1 MAKKQSKTKKKP
13 KEVKTKEL
21 TFNPIKYEI
30 FAVIIGFLAIML
42 LAASFNLAG
51 GLGEAILS
59 GFKVIFGSAVYVFI
73 LTLLIYA
80 YQLFRLEDF
89 PKKFR
94 FVALFIVL
102 VSLAGIFGIL
112 SEDKQFGIEVI
123 KSYGG
128 LIGWAL
134 DSILVGLIGKPL
146 SLLLMVI
153 IGLIGL
159 ILASDKSIKDLF
171 GNQKVVDDKNQD
183 QQLSK
188 DTKSQDL
195 AQDLNRLAIRGTI
208 DASGDKKSASKEQES
223 VKQSK
228 PLSALVLESD
238 PDWQAP
244 NPEFLEA
251 TTTKPDAGDVKENA
265 KTIKNTFADFN
276 IAVEMHGVNI
286 GPTVSQYSLKP
297 PPGVRLVK
305 LTTLDHN
312 LALALAA
319 HPIRIEAPIPGK
331 SLVGVEMPNKRPA
344 VVRMRDSL
352 FAKSMQSN
360 SDPLSFV
367 IGRDVNGEV
376 VTANLAKMP
385 HLLIAGATGSG
396 KSVTV
401 NSLIISMLYRNSPN
415 QLKLILVD
423 PKRVE
428 MTLYNDIPHLLTPV
442 IVEPEKTVSAL
453 RWAVAEMDRRYRT
466 LSSHRKRNIDEYNE
480 IEDQDNMPYIVIVI
494 DELADLMAVAAN
506 EVEGLIVRLAQMA
519 RAVGIH
525 LVLATQRPSVDVITG
540 LIKANFPA
548 RIALSTTSQI
558 DSRTIID
565 QAGAEKLLGKG
576 DLLLVTPDFLK
587 PRRVQGVF
595 LSEKEVSSVTNFLR
609 EQRPPSYDQEILAQ
623 AAKLGNKSSASFG
636 GGEDQDD
643 LYQDA
648 LEVVISSG
656 NASASMLQRRLRVGF
671 QRASR
676 LLDMM
681 EENGIIAPKD
691 GQRSR
696 EVLVD
701 SVDQANQLSNLEDQE
716 SEIDEY

>member
-1 MAKKQSKTKKKP
+1 MAKKRNSTKKVSKQA
-13 KEVKTKEL
+13 KTKEL

-30 FAVIIGFLAIML
+30 IAVLIGFLAIML

-59 GFKVIFGSAVYVFI
+59 GFKVIFGSAVYAFI
-73 LTLLIYA
+73 LILLVYA

-102 VSLAGIFGIL
+102 VSLSGIFGIL
-112 SEDKQFGIEVI
+112 SEDKAFSLNAIR
-123 KSYGG
+123 SHGG
-128 LIGWAL
+128 LVGWTL

-146 SLLLMVI
+146 SILLMVI
-153 IGLIGL
+153 TGLIGL
-159 ILASDKSIKDLF
+159 ILAANKSIKDLF
-171 GNQKVVDDKNQD
+171 SKEKATSDKKQAD
-183 QQLSK
+183 SIDK
-188 DTKSQDL
+188 DPKS
-195 AQDLNRLAIRGTI
+195 QDLNRLAIRGTI
-208 DASGDKKSASKEQES
+208 DASGDKKSSSSKEQEPI
-223 VKQSK
+223 KPSK
-228 PLSALVLESD
+228 TLSALVLESD

-244 NPEFLEA
+244 KPEFLEA

-297 PPGVRLVK
+297 PPGVRLTK

-360 SDPLSFV
+360 PDPLSFV

-401 NSLIISMLYRNSPN
+401 NSLIVSMLYRNSPN

-623 AAKLGNKSSASFG
+623 AAKLGNKGSASFG

-681 EENGIIAPKD
+681 EENGIISPQD

-701 SVDQANQLSNLEDQE
+701 SIEQANQLSELGDQD
-716 SEIDEY
+716 SELDEY